1 MTHTNT
7 DQEKTA
13 NRLRKDRNKLIAV
26 TVGAAAIIGAS
37 FAVPAVADSRMFQ
50 HAKLYVTEANTNEA
64 FIQKAGWG
72 ERRGWFG
79 HHRHGGWAN
88 LSDEEIE
95 SRINRVV
102 KHVAIEIDAT
112 PEQTVKITQLLSA
125 VAKDM
130 KPLRGEFREAGK
142 KMHDLLISDTID
154 REALEK
160 LRSERMAEIDR
171 RSRQVVNAVADVA
184 EVLTAEQRA
193 TLDKRI
199 KEFRSMR
206 HGWRRG

>member
-1 MTHTNT
+1 MTDH
-7 DQEKTA
+7 EKTA
-13 NRLRKDRNKLIAV
+13 ARLRKDRNRLIAV
-26 TVGAAAIIGAS
+26 TAGAAAIIGAS

-50 HAKLYVTEANTNEA
+50 HAKLYVTEANASEP

-79 HHRHGGWAN
+79 RHRHGGWAN

-112 PEQTVKITQLLSA
+112 PEQTVKITQLISA

-160 LRSERMAEIDR
+160 LRSERLAEIDR
-171 RSRQVVNAVADVA
+171 RSRQVINAVADVA

-193 TLDKRI
+193 TLNKRI
-199 KEFRSMR
+199 EEFRSMR